1 MTARSPV
8 GDAADAARRLKE
20 KGSPE
25 RARVLQRFFRTGKG
39 EYGEGDRFYGV
50 PVPETRKLARQC
62 RSLERKEVEKLLRSP
77 FHEERLLAL
86 IILVE
91 RYRDGGEG
99 RRGAIYRLYLKST
112 RWINSWDLVDT
123 SAEHIVGA
131 HLLERDRAPLT
142 RLARSPSLWERR
154 IAVMSTFH
162 FIRNGEFGDTLRIAE
177 LFLED
182 GEDLI
187 HKAAG
192 WMLREVGNR
201 DRGVE
206 EIFLKKHCRTMPRTM
221 LRYAIEKFPEPL
233 RQRYLRGK
241 T

>member
-1 MTARSPV
+1 MAAPGPV
-8 GDAADAARRLKE
+8 ADAADASRRLK
-20 KGSPE
+20 KLGTAE
-25 RARVLQRFFRTGKG
+25 RARVLQRFFKTGKG
-39 EYGEGDRFYGV
+39 GYGEGDRFHGV
-50 PVPETRKLARQC
+50 PVPETRKIARQC
-62 RSLERKEVEKLLRSP
+62 RALAGEEVEQLLRSP

-86 IILVE
+86 VILVE
-91 RYRDGGEG
+91 RYRRGGG
-99 RRGAIYRLYLKST
+99 RERGGIYRLYLKST

-131 HLLERDRAPLT
+131 HLLERDRAPLY
-142 RLARSPSLWERR
+142 RLVRSESLWERR

-162 FIRNGEFGDTLRIAE
+162 FIRTGEYGETLRIAG
-177 LFLED
+177 LLLDD

-206 EIFLKKHCRTMPRTM
+206 EVFLKKHCRTMPRTM
-221 LRYAIEKFPEPL
+221 LRYAVEKFPASA
-233 RQRYLRGK
+233 RQRYLRGNV
-241 T
+241 